1 MLVFIYNQDSNILPH
16 IANYQDSSEN
26 HQLTVY
32 ILIQKVLFVYRG
44 VRTTIYCIILHAATA
59 ASLVGL
65 NGGA

>member
-1 MLVFIYNQDSNILPH
+1 MLVFIYNQDSNTLPH

-32 ILIQKVLFVYRG
+32 ILIQKVLFVYR
-44 VRTTIYCIILHAATA
+44 VRTTIYCILLHAATA
-59 ASLVGL
+59 ASLVDL